1 MQRINLGKPYEDYIE
16 SLIKA
21 GYYSTATEVIRDA
34 LRDKMKTSE
43 LAGRARL
50 AELIQQGVD
59 DIKAGRVVKHSP
71 DLMNALFDEAKIN
84 SEKGLPIPEHII
96 P

>member
-1 MQRINLGKPYEDYIE
+1 MQRINLGKPYEDFIE

-59 DIKAGRVVKHSP
+59 DIKAGRVV
-71 DLMNALFDEAKIN
+71 NYDEHFWENIRKDVQQKI
-84 SEKGLPIPEHII
+84 KDKTPIPDYIR